1 MILRTW
7 PVVWWNGVSRSI
19 RRPKISIYGG
29 FQSNWKNWKYI
40 FVNKLKTVLQN
51 FFWLWSI
58 RYWSHN
64 LRTKLKIHG
73 TISEKPLLVEKLL
86 YLSCFLELRLSRPF
100 QAAWRPYWKFSLIF
114 VKYWKKFI
122 LTYFSMLIPNLLL
135 KQVWNENWKFGGT
148 VKFQIFSKRVVL
160 LIIYMTYCAGDYC

>member
-1 MILRTW
+1 MTI
-7 PVVWWNGVSRSI
+7 P
-19 RRPKISIYGG
+19 
-29 FQSNWKNWKYI
+29 SNSTCIWI
-40 FVNKLKTVLQN
+40 QQN
-51 FFWLWSI
+51 LFSLWSI
-58 RYWSHN
+58 RYLTYN

-73 TISEKPLLVEKLL
+73 TISEKLLLVEKLL

-100 QAAWRPYWKFSLIF
+100 QAAWRPCWKFSLIF
-114 VKYWKKFI
+114 VKYWKKFL

-160 LIIYMTYCAGDYC
+160 FNIDMTYFAGDYC